1 MVFGPSVYD
10 VPLLPYE
17 KELIKTI
24 GLTEEEY
31 REFAAEVRRRGMVRP
46 AAYDHIPDIQAGQA
60 AVPILIN
67 LAISLILTG
76 VAYLLTPKPKM
87 PRAKGAIDLGDITGP
102 SRFTPSRGFETLAEL
117 ADYQSAIPLI
127 FGRYDSA
134 EKVGGMLV
142 TPKLVWSRMFS
153 YGAMQQAKLMFVVG
167 EQGVGDGGIQ
177 KPEKLGIF
185 LGNNALDPVYKEFFA
200 FYWKNDKASDESNNI
215 LNKHK
220 RYGVRGPEI
229 ADKRADN
236 DEVFV
241 SPPATDNDGI
251 HFCHAFSP
259 ANNTEFGVYAP
270 IANGTGY
277 RLNYEVVSVG
287 DSLEQNPL
295 RVAIIARI
303 KIAGCKNKVERAEE
317 LDNLEDMDTIRD
329 DHQDSFGRNYSP
341 RMGIVSVKASGT
353 TVEATESEKQK
364 DVNVSVDDT
373 AIFLISHTSVPD
385 KFYKRRGKGEGVG
398 DINATVESLQVAAD
412 DAMQIGELFAIGGTI
427 WEVTK
432 RKLPNNQRFDPD
444 SKEDQEITLKCIETE
459 NALNPT
465 IGVVSKRS
473 VINPSKEYIGDT
485 FDVQDDDDVSAKNSD
500 RQNIAEVFF
509 PITKIATGI
518 VRNNRPA
525 IATEI
530 GIKSTVFQ
538 RLNGLCAFNSL
549 PTPSEI
555 GDFQKDDLQVR
566 TGSNTST
573 ILRTSAFKVLIRKAG
588 TNDSF
593 EALRNTASN
602 AGLLI
607 FAVRGSTPIAQ
618 YNFIRFILPEAQE
631 LEFKLVPISGAEL
644 RRTENTQQ
652 LIDLSHSP
660 SSGPGGSIGFAA
672 NVPGFGEIRVEAS
685 GSTIER
691 KKITENKEFYREF
704 VEIEGGKINN
714 GPTEISNEKTLP
726 AAQFGAVATA
736 VEKAAQSAARPFNVA
751 NITTGA
757 GKAGAFAY
765 QLLEEAGVSQTE
777 RAKKSTIKVTT
788 TELVDNRRITLK
800 WTFDKILLS
809 STHYAKANGINWSW
823 YARSVQ
829 VIDSFPSFTVG
840 EELIFKRG
848 LQSTNAD
855 PDYAA
860 AAYTNSNPFK
870 VNNPGGTLSW
880 SGLRFKV
887 TKVGSSGKIQG
898 RIQGYRYELF
908 GNADQQSLGD
918 TKTAFVTMNANA
930 DTTKNIKIKLT
941 SEVVLIDPAEEDT
954 FGQKQK
960 WGQPFIE
967 IREQATSKNWV
978 KGDRATDLKTVS
990 ADNPYKTVYT
1000 SVGAEYEIK
1009 NVDITEVDPVST
1021 RDTAFARSTQISD
1034 ISHYRS
1040 LVEKSNA
1047 TQPEHEVVYVNEIQL
1062 NKKEPTFKSLT
1073 LAGLSLKAG
1082 RQFTALDQLRVWLG
1096 KGIEVERLHPD
1107 RTRAYE
1113 DTAAIGPSNLLTDL
1127 VFYLLT
1133 DQVGGAGALLG
1144 MRRDTT
1150 PQQISLVDK
1159 DELVNTSK
1167 FLHGQKLFF
1176 NGAMTD
1182 RTNLR
1187 RFIADI
1193 APYFLCN
1200 FIVSDGKFSLK
1211 PALPVLQE
1219 SGEINDGPVQIEQLF
1234 TSGNILEDTFKV
1246 EYLGAEERRPFQ
1258 AVVRYRQERKNRLP
1272 EEKTLTVESTDPAFN
1287 RTNVEFLPVEQFD
1300 LTQFCTSEHHALM
1313 VAKYFLSLRQLV
1325 THTISFSTTLEGLS
1339 IRAGSFIKVVTKA
1352 SPYNSANNGTIDSTG
1367 QITSVSDLP
1376 DGQFTVDYFSVS
1388 GSDDIERGVM
1398 NVFNG
1403 TVADSTFHDS
1413 VFTLVNQTVS
1423 QNIYVVEQLT
1433 FSQEGTVDIVA
1444 SEHPCDD
1451 QNVSKL
1457 VKLIYG
1463 DDFETLS

>member
-1 MVFGPSVYD
+1 MVLGPSVYD

-31 REFAAEVRRRGMVRP
+31 RKFAAEVRRRGMVRP
-46 AAYDHIPDIQAGQA
+46 AAYDHIPDVKAAGA
-60 AVPILIN
+60 NPGTAILVN
-67 LAISLILTG
+67 LAISLVLTG

-87 PRAKGAIDLGDITGP
+87 PRAKSAINLGDITGP
-102 SRFTPSRGFETLAEL
+102 TLFTPSRGFETLAEL

-127 FGRYDSA
+127 FGRYDST

-167 EQGVGDGGIQ
+167 EQGVGDGGIE
-177 KPEKLGIF
+177 KPEQVGIF
-185 LGNNALDPVYKEFFA
+185 LGNNALDPLYKEFFA
-200 FYWKNDKASDESNNI
+200 FYWKNDKADDESNNI

-229 ADKRADN
+229 ADKQADD

-241 SPPATDNDGI
+241 SPPATDNDEI
-251 HFCHAFSP
+251 NFCHAFSP
-259 ANNTEFGVYAP
+259 ANNTEFGIYAP

-277 RLNYEVVSVG
+277 SLNYEIVSVG

-317 LDNLEDMDTIRD
+317 LDNLEDMDAIRD

-353 TVEATESEKQK
+353 PVEATESEMQK

-385 KFYKRRGKGEGVG
+385 NFYKRRGKGEGVG
-398 DINATVESLQVAAD
+398 DINATVESLQIAAD

-432 RKLPNNQRFDPD
+432 RKLSNNQRFDPD
-444 SKEDQEITLKCIETE
+444 VKEDQEITLKCIETE

-473 VINPSKEYIGDT
+473 IINPSKEYIGDT
-485 FDVQDDDDVSAKNSD
+485 FEDSG

-573 ILRTSAFKVLIRKAG
+573 ILRTSAFKVLIKKAG
-588 TNDSF
+588 TNASF

-607 FAVRGSTPIAQ
+607 FVVRGSTPIAQ
-618 YNFIRFILPEAQE
+618 YNFIRFILPETQE

-660 SSGPGGSIGFAA
+660 SSGPGSSIGFAA
-672 NVPGFGEIRVEAS
+672 NVPGFGEIRVETS
-685 GSTIER
+685 GNTIER
-691 KKITENKEFYREF
+691 KKVTENKEFYREF

-726 AAQFGAVATA
+726 AAQFGAVAIT
-736 VEKAAQSAARPFNVA
+736 VKKVAQTAARPFNVA
-751 NITTGA
+751 NITTSA

-765 QLLEEAGVSQTE
+765 QLLQEAGVLPE
-777 RAKKSTIKVTT
+777 KRANKDKIKVTT
-788 TELVDNRRITLK
+788 TELIDNRRITLK
-800 WTFDKILLS
+800 WTFVKILLS

-823 YARSVQ
+823 YADSVQ

-855 PDYAA
+855 QAA
-860 AAYTNSNPFK
+860 AAYTDSNPFK
-870 VNNPGGTLSW
+870 TNNPGGTLTW

-887 TKVGSSGKIQG
+887 DSVGSNGKIQG

-908 GNADQQSLGD
+908 GNADQRSLGD
-918 TKTAFVTMNANA
+918 TETEFVTMNANA

-941 SEVVLIDPAEEDT
+941 SEVILTDPTEENT

-960 WGQPFIE
+960 WGQPSIE

-990 ADNPYKTVYT
+990 DDNPYKTVYT

-1009 NVDITEVDPVST
+1009 NIDITEDDPVST

-1047 TQPEHEVVYVNEIQL
+1047 TKPEHEIVYVNEIQL

-1107 RTRAYE
+1107 KTRAYE

-1133 DQVGGAGALLG
+1133 DQIGGAGALLG

-1150 PQQISLVDK
+1150 PLIDK
-1159 DELVNTSK
+1159 NELVNTSK

-1187 RFIADI
+1187 QFIADI

-1246 EYLGAEERRPFQ
+1246 EYLGVEERRPFQ

-1272 EEKTLTVESTDPAFN
+1272 EEKTLTVESTDPAFD

-1339 IRAGSFIKVVTKA
+1339 IQAGSFIKVVTEA
-1352 SPYNSANNGTIDSTG
+1352 SPYSSANNGTIDSTG

-1398 NVFNG
+1398 NVFNE
-1403 TVADSTFHDS
+1403 TVTDSTFHNS
-1413 VFTLVNQTVS
+1413 VFTLVNETVS

-1444 SEHPCDD
+1444 SEYPCDD

-1463 DDFETLS
+1463 DNFKTLS